1 MSRMSASE
9 IREMF
14 DMNPNMTVAQLA
26 RIAGI
31 TVDQVKRILM
41 QSVTCPF

>member
-1 MSRMSASE
+1 MSKAE

-14 DMNPNMTVAQLA
+14 DTNPNMTVAQLA

-41 QSVTCPF
+41 QSQSCPF

>member
-1 MSRMSASE
+1 MSKMSPSE

-41 QSVTCPF
+41 QSVNCPF

>member
-1 MSRMSASE
+1 MSPSE

-41 QSVTCPF
+41 QSASCPF

>member
-1 MSRMSASE
+1 MTRMSPSE

-31 TVDQVKRILM
+31 TADQVKRILM
-41 QSVTCPF
+41 QSVNCPF